1 MIPMMAIAS
10 MDGVRNRYMES
21 PKKSKCE
28 ATSLLALEED
38 QCVALSPFA
47 KHLQHATYD
56 LDGSSRT

>member
-1 MIPMMAIAS
+1 
-10 MDGVRNRYMES
+10 MES

-38 QCVALSPFA
+38 QRVALSPFA

-56 LDGSSRT
+56 LDGSSRTWIEARVRVRQRL